1 LIKII
6 RQLELFLDPGEKIN
20 KLVLATIIFVVAVG
34 AVGGVGEAV
43 KTIDVRVYEDPPLL
57 LDITSVKVVFE
68 RRIVSMFRS

>member
-1 LIKII
+1 
-6 RQLELFLDPGEKIN
+6 LDPGEKIN

>member
-1 LIKII
+1 MIKII